1 MMRPVDRP
9 QPVLVR
15 RRTALQPDS
24 SQVCVQR
31 VAPKGLSLLLQQVA
45 SPRFG
50 WRSCSERGGRFV
62 KPPTLDA
69 PGHAMTSDQFAEID
83 GFELRY
89 RLYGGDDSPLAVIG
103 HGIFASL
110 DQYADRSEALD
121 TLAERFRVL
130 LYDARGH
137 GESEGPEDA
146 EGYSWQKLG
155 EEMLALAAFAG
166 EERPILGGAS
176 MSASAALWC
185 ALERPEAVRAL
196 VLIAPPPLG
205 PRELREE
212 SETQALQMLATL
224 AGAVESFGLSGT
236 ADMAANMPAF
246 AAAAGPRGTEI
257 LRSQN
262 PHTIVPIIRG
272 LHQHTPRDPAEYAAV
287 QVPAV
292 VFAHPDDALHPTRS
306 ANLLAEHIPDCRL
319 HLGPERDYWQNNPA
333 ELAREIIAFLDD
345 AL

>member
-1 MMRPVDRP
+1 MLRA
-9 QPVLVR
+9 R
-15 RRTALQPDS
+15 RA
-24 SQVCVQR
+24 V
-31 VAPKGLSLLLQQVA
+31 
-45 SPRFG
+45 
-50 WRSCSERGGRFV
+50 V
-62 KPPTLDA
+62 KPPALTA
-69 PGHAMTSDQFAEID
+69 NGGTRMTTDQFTEID
-83 GFELRY
+83 GLELRY
-89 RLYGGDDSPLAVIG
+89 RLYGADDAPLAVIG

-110 DQYADRSEALD
+110 DQYADRPEALD
-121 TLAERFRVL
+121 VLAGRYRVL

-137 GESEGPEDA
+137 GESEGPEDPD
-146 EGYSWQKLG
+146 GYSWGKLG
-155 EEMLALAAFAG
+155 EEMLALAAHVG

-205 PRELREE
+205 PREQRDE

-246 AAAAGPRGTEI
+246 TAAAGPRGAEI

-262 PHTIVPIIRG
+262 PRTIVPIIRG
-272 LHQHTPRDPAEYAAV
+272 LHEHTPRDADEYAAIKAPV
-287 QVPAV
+287 A
-292 VFAHPDDALHPTRS
+292 VFAHPDDALHPLRS
-306 ANLLAEHIPDCRL
+306 ANLLAEHVPDCRL
-319 HLGPERDYWQNNPA
+319 HVGPERDYWQNHPE
-333 ELAREIIAFLDD
+333 ELAREIIAFLDT

>member
-1 MMRPVDRP
+1 
-9 QPVLVR
+9 
-15 RRTALQPDS
+15 
-24 SQVCVQR
+24 
-31 VAPKGLSLLLQQVA
+31 
-45 SPRFG
+45 
-50 WRSCSERGGRFV
+50 
-62 KPPTLDA
+62 
-69 PGHAMTSDQFAEID
+69 MTTDQFTEID

-89 RLYGGDDSPLAVIG
+89 RLYGSDDAPLAVIG

-121 TLAERFRVL
+121 ILAERFRVL

-137 GESEGPEDA
+137 GESEGPEDPD
-146 EGYSWQKLG
+146 GYSWQKLG
-155 EEMLALAAFAG
+155 EDMLALAAFAG

-176 MSASAALWC
+176 MSANAALWC

-224 AGAVESFGLSGT
+224 ATAVESFGLSGT
-236 ADMAANMPAF
+236 ADMAATMPAF
-246 AAAAGPRGTEI
+246 TAAAGPQGTEI

-262 PHTIVPIIRG
+262 PRTIVPIIRG
-272 LHQHTPRDPAEYAAV
+272 LHEHTPRDPSEYAAV
-287 QVPAV
+287 QVPVA
-292 VFAHPDDALHPTRS
+292 VFAHPDDALHPLRS

-319 HLGPERDYWQNNPA
+319 HVGPERDFWQNHPE

-345 AL
+345 TL

>member
-1 MMRPVDRP
+1 MLRA
-9 QPVLVR
+9 R
-15 RRTALQPDS
+15 RA
-24 SQVCVQR
+24 V
-31 VAPKGLSLLLQQVA
+31 
-45 SPRFG
+45 
-50 WRSCSERGGRFV
+50 V
-62 KPPTLDA
+62 KPLA
-69 PGHAMTSDQFAEID
+69 LNAYGGIRMTTDQFTEID

-89 RLYGGDDSPLAVIG
+89 RLYGSDDAPLAVIG

-110 DQYADRSEALD
+110 DQYADRPEALD
-121 TLAERFRVL
+121 VLAGRYRIL

-137 GESEGPEDA
+137 GESEGPENPD
-146 EGYSWQKLG
+146 GYSWQQLG

-176 MSASAALWC
+176 MSANAALWC

-224 AGAVESFGLSGT
+224 ATAVESFGLSGT

-246 AAAAGPRGTEI
+246 TASAGEGGTEI

-262 PHTIVPIIRG
+262 PRTIVPIIRG
-272 LHQHTPRDPAEYAAV
+272 LHEHTPRAATEYAAIKAPV
-287 QVPAV
+287 A
-292 VFAHPDDALHPTRS
+292 VFAHPDDALHPLRS

-319 HLGPERDYWQNNPA
+319 HVGPERDYWQNHPD

-345 AL
+345 VL